1 MREWFIFYFSR
12 FEAIKLLPK
21 ESQLEALM
29 SIIWYAKDWKE
40 LTIED
45 PLANA
50 IFKMAQPQIEANE
63 KKYVAWK
70 KWGRPKTK
78 GSTKTSTETTT
89 QSKTV
94 EVKEKTEF
102 DKAIDG
108 FVEMRK
114 KIKKPLT
121 EQWLKLIKDKLEK
134 MYPWKEYLQIKVL
147 NNSIS
152 NSRQWIFPLKEEE
165 QTERKWNPYDYRDLS
180 DLPLI

>member
-1 MREWFIFYFSR
+1 MKRETYDILVSQFDSDPVKWYEVFK
-12 FEAIKLLPK
+12 ALLLEMVNESEQRSERRKNAPK
-21 ESQLEALM
+21 KQ
-29 SIIWYAKDWKE
+29 
-40 LTIED
+40 
-45 PLANA
+45 
-50 IFKMAQPQIEANE
+50 
-63 KKYVAWK
+63 
-70 KWGRPKTK
+70 
-78 GSTKTSTETTT
+78 GSTKKKISETSTTT
-89 QSKTV
+89 QTT

-165 QTERKWNPYDYRDLS
+165 KTEAKSKYNPFDDLS
-180 DLPLI
+180 WLSPR

>member
-1 MREWFIFYFSR
+1 MKADEV
-12 FEAIKLLPK
+12 EKMLHLIKKLPK
-21 ESQLEALM
+21 EDALE
-29 SIIWYAKDWKE
+29 E
-40 LTIED
+40 
-45 PLANA
+45 A
-50 IFKMAQPQIEANE
+50 INLLEEIVSE
-63 KKYVAWK
+63 KKKRAETCK
-70 KWGRPKTK
+70 RKSKK
-78 GSTKTSTETTT
+78 GSTKKETSETTT
-89 QSKTV
+89 HTTHTT

-102 DKAIDG
+102 DKALDG

-152 NSRQWIFPLKEEE
+152 NSRQGVFPLKEEE
-165 QTERKWNPYDYRDLS
+165 KTERKWNPYDYRDLS

>member
-1 MREWFIFYFSR
+1 MKADEV
-12 FEAIKLLPK
+12 EKMLHLIKKLPK
-21 ESQLEALM
+21 EDALE
-29 SIIWYAKDWKE
+29 E
-40 LTIED
+40 
-45 PLANA
+45 A
-50 IFKMAQPQIEANE
+50 INLLEEIVSE
-63 KKYVAWK
+63 KKKRAETCK
-70 KWGRPKTK
+70 RKNKK
-78 GSTKTSTETTT
+78 GSTKKETSETTT
-89 QSKTV
+89 HTT

-108 FVEMRK
+108 FIEMRK

-152 NSRQWIFPLKEEE
+152 NSRQGVFPLKEEE
-165 QTERKWNPYDYRDLS
+165 KTERKWNPYDYRDLS